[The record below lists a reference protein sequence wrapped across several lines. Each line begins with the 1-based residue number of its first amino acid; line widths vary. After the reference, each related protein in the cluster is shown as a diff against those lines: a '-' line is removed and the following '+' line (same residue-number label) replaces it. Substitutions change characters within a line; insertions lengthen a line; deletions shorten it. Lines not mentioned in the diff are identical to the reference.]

1 MCESKVYMEK
11 EGNLVEFMENV
22 ITIKPERDK
31 LLLVD
36 LFGEQKFV
44 EADVKEIKFLDHKVI
59 LTERKKQQK

>member
-1 MCESKVYMEK
+1 MCEAKVYMEK

-59 LTERKKQQK
+59 LTEREKQQK

>member
-1 MCESKVYMEK
+1 MCEAKVYMEK

-22 ITIKPERDK
+22 ITIKPEEDK

-44 EADVKEIKFLDHKVI
+44 EADVKEIKLLEHKVI
-59 LTERKKQQK
+59 LTERGKQQK